1 MQGKYLYKYP
11 VFICILPCCPG
22 QYTNKSLPFIMNNQS
37 KSYTSFDPA
46 KHSEKIS
53 PFNTNIE
60 IYSATIENTVVSHI
74 SCRLCVYS
82 KKILS
87 LWILQTSNSGTQ
99 HCLILSQSRC
109 CHLGKIFLLR
119 HQPTDLLLFLTRT
132 RLPFL
137 LRIFR
142 IDNLML

>member
-1 MQGKYLYKYP
+1 MQGQYLDKYP

-22 QYTNKSLPFIMNNQS
+22 QYTNKSLPFIMSNYS

-60 IYSATIENTVVSHI
+60 IYSAAIENTVVSHM
-74 SCRLCVYS
+74 SRRLCVHS

-87 LWILQTSNSGTQ
+87 LWKISSSLTRFQVLSSSEFPKQTSQAS
-99 HCLILSQSRC
+99 SQAA
-109 CHLGKIFLLR
+109 H
-119 HQPTDLLLFLTRT
+119 
-132 RLPFL
+132 
-137 LRIFR
+137 
-142 IDNLML
+142 